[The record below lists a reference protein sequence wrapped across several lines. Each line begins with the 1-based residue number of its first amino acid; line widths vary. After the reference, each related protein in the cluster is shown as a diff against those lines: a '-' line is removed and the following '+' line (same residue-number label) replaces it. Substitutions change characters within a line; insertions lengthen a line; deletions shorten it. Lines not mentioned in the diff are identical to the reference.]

1 MFMPAECNKPKPI
14 PMDTIDITRS
24 TMTNLDTV
32 DEGRIVDV
40 CDGAMNDTRL
50 LSSDR
55 VGETRL
61 DIIKKKVPHG
71 YDYY

>member
-1 MFMPAECNKPKPI
+1 
-14 PMDTIDITRS
+14 
-24 TMTNLDTV
+24 MTNLDTV